1 MTEEMPSPAAD
12 RIFIRDLLIR
22 CIIGVEEHERQE
34 KQNVV
39 AHLTLHLDLR
49 RAGRT
54 DDLKDSV
61 DYSALK
67 RQILQV
73 AEESHYRLI
82 EALAQ
87 RIAEECLAQERV
99 ECVEVIVEKPG
110 ALRFARTVGVQ
121 IVRRRDS
128 GPGPKPSASS

>member
-1 MTEEMPSPAAD
+1 MTEEMTPPAPD

-22 CIIGVEEHERQE
+22 CIIGVDAHERQE

-39 AHLTLHLDLR
+39 AHITLQIDLR

-54 DDLKDSV
+54 DELTDSV

-67 RQILQV
+67 KRILQV
-73 AEESHYRLI
+73 TETSQYHLI

-87 RIAEECLAQERV
+87 RIADECLKQERV
-99 ECVEVIVEKPG
+99 ECVEVSVEKPG

-121 IVRRRDS
+121 IVRRRNPVGDS
-128 GPGPKPSASS
+128 SK